1 MNKIIIFD
9 NHLHLREYGRF
20 IDAVKEFKKAGGTH
34 FILCQLP
41 MVDLVI
47 KNKSY
52 RDAYEITLKMVEKI
66 KSNIEIGVFVTLGPY
81 PVDYI
86 KLNQHFGRKK
96 AIEIMKNGIDI
107 AKDFCDEKKSV
118 AIGEIGRP
126 HFNVDKQTMEDS
138 NYVLSYAMKRAAEG
152 NIPIVIHSEST
163 TSKNCKEFVEMGKK
177 EGLKPE
183 KIIKHFS
190 PPLIYKEENFGLFP
204 SVLASTKNLKIA
216 FKKGTRFL
224 METDYIDDPLRPG
237 AVLGPKSVPKKT
249 LYMYDNKE
257 ITEDQIYKVHKEN
270 PERIYN
276 INLD

>member
-9 NHLHLREYGRF
+9 NHLHLREYGKF

-126 HFNVDKQTMEDS
+126 HFNVDRQTMEDS

>member
-190 PPLIYKEENFGLFP
+190 PPLIYKKENFGLFP

-249 LYMYDNKE
+249 LYMYKNKE

>member
-20 IDAVKEFKKAGGTH
+20 IDAVKEFKKVGGTH

-190 PPLIYKEENFGLFP
+190 PPLIYKKENFGLFP

-249 LYMYDNKE
+249 LYMYENKE